1 MIETT
6 LLAVFITG
14 LVGGLH
20 CAGMCGGIVSAL
32 AYRSHAAPVNLYPN
46 PSSATAGVNAGA
58 TATGCGAGCYKGSHQ
73 LGSQLLYNTGRLST
87 YTLLG
92 ALAGFTGSVGW
103 WMGVALPLQQA
114 VFFLTNLLL
123 IVMGLYLGGARWIG
137 QGLEW
142 LGRDLWQ
149 LLYPRAIRQL
159 KAPGWFSAVSAG
171 ALWGLVPCGMLY
183 AVLLAALFSG
193 SAVNGAALMLVFGL
207 GTLPSLLVLGTTL
220 GTSGEWLRRRS
231 RQNAARKIAGLVV
244 ISFGIIGMLRLDSA
258 EKLPRM
264 GQLCTQIPDWSFT
277 GLLR

>member
-14 LVGGLH
+14 LLGGLH

-32 AYRSHAAPVNLYPN
+32 SYRSAPAPVGIYPS
-46 PSSATAGVNAGA
+46 PSSATAGITTTGVGA
-58 TATGCGAGCYKGSHQ
+58 TAGNCGAGCYKSTNQ
-73 LGSQLLYNTGRLST
+73 LANQLLYNTGRLST

-114 VFFLTNLLL
+114 AFFLTNLLL
-123 IVMGLYLGGARWIG
+123 IAMGLYLGGAKWIG

-142 LGRDLWQ
+142 LGRDLWKA
-149 LLYPRAIRQL
+149 LYPRAIRQL

-183 AVLLAALFSG
+183 GVLLAALFSG
-193 SAVNGAALMLVFGL
+193 SAVHGATLMFVFGL
-207 GTLPSLLVLGTTL
+207 GTLPSLLALGS
-220 GTSGEWLRRRS
+220 TSEWLRQRS
-231 RQNAARKIAGLVV
+231 RNTTARKIAGLVV
-244 ISFGIIGMLRLDSA
+244 IGFGVLGMLRLDAA
-258 EKLPRM
+258 ENLPLI
-264 GQLCTQIPDWSFT
+264 GQLCTQIPDLSFT
-277 GLLR
+277 RLLR